1 MKRVPEVS
9 KNTPLSVSLMAAL
22 LVCTLAACSSND
34 DDGSAV
40 ITGPGTVIVP
50 GDSVAGD
57 GEGNIAVTA
66 DPGAVFALTNRHDP
80 SIQISA
86 PADVTPEPE
95 LVNEVVAFSR
105 SETGVLEQIGVFE
118 TGGLGENIR
127 ASGANPL
134 ASQDPLIV
142 SKDNRFLFAVNAGS
156 ESISSFVI
164 NDDFTLTPA
173 TLDISTTGVSNAQN
187 PVSLTIFENTL
198 YVVNTGAFF
207 DVNGDPA
214 TTLPEDRTRLD
225 ASIIGFTV
233 GNNGTLTEL
242 ANSEVSGIGANAGS
256 IEFSSNGQFLYV
268 TERRTNNIVTV
279 PLDENQLP
287 LTDAAGIVQADV
299 LLSQTE
305 QPFGTDL
312 YPAEGGDILLVSEGN
327 NGVEGLSALS
337 SYLVED
343 SGTLTGISL
352 SSGVEGDPLTT
363 GFTFGCWVEFTETP
377 VGDFAFVSNTPDGVI
392 TSYSVGDEG
401 GLTRLEASAGTTGI
415 DGDDTQ
421 NGVGVLD
428 AEIVFPFLYQVV
440 NNDGRI
446 AQFMINTDGSLD
458 REIAVEIVDT
468 DLFRAG
474 MFVGV
479 AGF

>member
-187 PVSLTIFENTL
+187 PVSLTI
-198 YVVNTGAFF
+198 
-207 DVNGDPA
+207 
-214 TTLPEDRTRLD
+214 
-225 ASIIGFTV
+225 
-233 GNNGTLTEL
+233 
-242 ANSEVSGIGANAGS
+242 
-256 IEFSSNGQFLYV
+256 
-268 TERRTNNIVTV
+268 
-279 PLDENQLP
+279 
-287 LTDAAGIVQADV
+287 
-299 LLSQTE
+299 LS
-305 QPFGTDL
+305 L
-312 YPAEGGDILLVSEGN
+312 IH
-327 NGVEGLSALS
+327 
-337 SYLVED
+337 
-343 SGTLTGISL
+343 I
-352 SSGVEGDPLTT
+352 
-363 GFTFGCWVEFTETP
+363 
-377 VGDFAFVSNTPDGVI
+377 
-392 TSYSVGDEG
+392 
-401 GLTRLEASAGTTGI
+401 
-415 DGDDTQ
+415 
-421 NGVGVLD
+421 
-428 AEIVFPFLYQVV
+428 
-440 NNDGRI
+440 
-446 AQFMINTDGSLD
+446 
-458 REIAVEIVDT
+458 
-468 DLFRAG
+468 
-474 MFVGV
+474 
-479 AGF
+479 